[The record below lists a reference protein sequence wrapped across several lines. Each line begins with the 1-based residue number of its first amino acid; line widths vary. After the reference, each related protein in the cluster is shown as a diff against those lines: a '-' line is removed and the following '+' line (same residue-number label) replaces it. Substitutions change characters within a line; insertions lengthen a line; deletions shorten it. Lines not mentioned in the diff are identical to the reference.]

1 MATSSDESEEVNRYV
16 ARNKTKQKQTK
27 TPNTFN
33 CICNDLVSRYRKL
46 TLLLWICVYHSR
58 DGALNV
64 VVNAPLREMIE
75 NHYSPSSLVGL
86 CEEQVKDAVKA
97 QENISSRDTTAS

>member
-1 MATSSDESEEVNRYV
+1 MLLE
-16 ARNKTKQKQTK
+16 TKQNKNKNKQN

-33 CICNDLVSRYRKL
+33 CMCSDLVSRYRKL
-46 TLLLWICVYHSR
+46 TLLLWICVYYSG

-75 NHYSPSSLVGL
+75 NHYSPSSLEGL

-97 QENISSRDTTAS
+97 LHKVGQNNKSKNKTQKYREEN